1 MKYTLFLTIILV
13 ALFACQDDDSYFD
26 VTPSKEL
33 IRSITPLPGGA
44 VIRYRLPEDNRVYAM
59 NVRYQDAHE
68 QEVLK
73 TSGFGSDSLVLDGFN
88 EARKGVKARV
98 TFTDPRGME
107 SNSMEITFDTEDSA
121 PYAFFEKAEIVPSW
135 GGFQMIYEAP
145 GKVNGM
151 VHIYY
156 LGMNPTTKQTD
167 TLLLKSSPILKGGD
181 TLSFELK
188 QEAAANTVI
197 VRTQDYRGYWVKQK
211 VWEHVVSYVADKMDP
226 KDFEFQDVRHLSI
239 TNKTEATGV
248 EYLFDG
254 DTKGTRRMISKKD
267 FENFTFVA
275 GPRAV
280 GAPFIVDMKEGKI
293 PAKVRIY
300 GILYTGE
307 YFSNDDWDWGELGGI
322 WKTACMNKLPCVV
335 SVYGSDEG
343 DPDASS
349 WVKLGKFEQDPDAEV
364 EDRWCERC
372 DHNYELVYG
381 TLEELEEADPAYL
394 EVVIPASEKR
404 FRYLKIVVEDVFNR
418 TWYNWDEGDN
428 RDEYVTMHELEIYVK
443 KEL

>member
-1 MKYTLFLTIILV
+1 MKHTLFLMIIWGV
-13 ALFACQDDDSYFD
+13 LFACQNDDSHFD

-59 NVRYQDAHE
+59 NVRYKDAHE

-98 TFTDPRGME
+98 TFADLKGME
-107 SNSMEITFDTEDSA
+107 SASMEITFDTENSA
-121 PYAFFEKAEIVPSW
+121 PFAFFEKAEIVPSW

-145 GKVNGM
+145 GKVDGM

-156 LGMNPTTKQTD
+156 LGINPMTKQVD
-167 TLLLKSSPILKGGD
+167 TLLLKSSPILEGGD

-188 QEAAANTVI
+188 QKLVENTIV
-197 VRTQDYRGYWVKQK
+197 VRTQDYRGYRVKQK
-211 VWEHVVSYVADKMDP
+211 VWEHVESYVADKMEP
-226 KDFEFQDVRHLSI
+226 KDFEFHDVRNLSI
-239 TNKTEATGV
+239 TNETEATGV

-275 GPRAV
+275 GPYAV
-280 GAPFIVDMKEGKI
+280 GAPFIVDMKGGRI

-300 GILYTGE
+300 GILNTSERFSTDEYGE
-307 YFSNDDWDWGELGGI
+307 GELGGI

-335 SVYGSDEG
+335 SVYGSDNS
-343 DPDASS
+343 DPDVAS
-349 WVKLGKFEQDPDAEV
+349 WVKLGKFEQDPYAAI
-364 EDRWCERC
+364 EDRWCGRCER
-372 DHNYELVYG
+372 NFALMYR

-404 FRYLKIVVEDVFNR
+404 YRYLKIVVEDVFSSAKPNF
-418 TWYNWDEGDN
+418 EGDN
-428 RDEYVTMHELEIYVK
+428 REEYVTMHELEIYVK

>member
-1 MKYTLFLTIILV
+1 
-13 ALFACQDDDSYFD
+13 
-26 VTPSKEL
+26 
-33 IRSITPLPGGA
+33 
-44 VIRYRLPEDNRVYAM
+44 M
-59 NVRYQDAHE
+59 NVRYKDAHE

-98 TFTDPRGME
+98 TFTDPKGME
-107 SNSMEITFDTEDSA
+107 STFMEITFDTEDSA

-145 GKVNGM
+145 GKVDGM

-156 LGMNPTTKQTD
+156 LGINPMTKQMD
-167 TLLLKSSPILKGGD
+167 TLFLKSSPIMKGGD

-188 QEAAANTVI
+188 QESAENTVI
-197 VRTQDYRGYWVKQK
+197 VRTQDYCGYRVKQK

-226 KDFEFQDVRHLSI
+226 KDFEFQDVCNLSI
-239 TNKTEATGV
+239 TNEAEATGV

-254 DTKGTRRMISKKD
+254 DTKGTRRKISTKN
-267 FENFTFVA
+267 FENFTFLA
-275 GPRAV
+275 GPHAV

-293 PAKVRIY
+293 PAKLRMY
-300 GILYTGE
+300 GIIWTGE
-307 YFSNDDWDWGELGGI
+307 FFSNDAWGEGELGGI

-335 SVYGSDEG
+335 SVYGSNDG

-349 WVKLGKFEQDPDAEV
+349 WVKLGKFEQDPYADI
-364 EDRWCERC
+364 EDRWCSRCER
-372 DHNYELVYG
+372 NYNIWYE
-381 TLEELEEADPAYL
+381 TLEELEEVDPAYL

-404 FRYLKIVVEDVFNR
+404 YRYLKIVVEDVFNS
-418 TWYNWDEGDN
+418 TDPDMEGDN